1 MKLSVLFTLAGLVAT
16 SLQDGV
22 NAPDVSE
29 LVSATGGKN
38 ATGISS
44 DQLHEG
50 ILAVMDSDLVVHSDN
65 LHEYFSNN
73 HGANHTIYV
82 NDTRVFI
89 DMSQVEKKLNTRQV
103 AK

>member
-1 MKLSVLFTLAGLVAT
+1 M
-16 SLQDGV
+16 
-22 NAPDVSE
+22 
-29 LVSATGGKN
+29 SATGGKN

-50 ILAVMDSDLVVHSDN
+50 ILAAMDSDLVMHSDN
-65 LHEYFSNN
+65 LHEYFPNN

-89 DMSQVEKKLNTRQV
+89 DMSQVEKKLDKRQFGKSV
-103 AK
+103 TILRNYSAYLYEDNETKIFP